1 MAQILVKDK
10 QYAGKYVAIED
21 FGSSK
26 VVGNGQTPQEAYKE
40 ATLRGY
46 SNPVIVFVPLKNLVQ
61 IY

>member
-1 MAQILVKDK
+1 MTQILVKDK

-21 FGSSK
+21 FDSRK

-46 SNPVIVFVPLKNLVQ
+46 
-61 IY
+61 